1 MGGNWMLSFS
11 SVLQNC
17 FLGGEGAGQLRK
29 YQRREQPIRRKTKT
43 IPCNGNP
50 GEDQNWVGMAA
61 STPHAHSQNSL
72 LALTMAF
79 MGFFFRV
86 RTLSGREGSRTK
98 PDTLV
103 WHTHSLSS
111 SFKFR
116 FSFWGTER
124 GESGSKVWNVLT
136 IFFPNAFKLRKEKLT
151 SLF

>member
-1 MGGNWMLSFS
+1 MLSFS

-79 MGFFFRV
+79 MGFFFSRKDSLWAG
-86 RTLSGREGSRTK
+86 RESHKTGHPRMTHTLS
-98 PDTLV
+98 L
-103 WHTHSLSS
+103 
-111 SFKFR
+111 
-116 FSFWGTER
+116 
-124 GESGSKVWNVLT
+124 
-136 IFFPNAFKLRKEKLT
+136 FFFQISILFLRN
-151 SLF
+151 